1 MRSIISVLVVATIA
15 ILIVQ
20 SSSTR
25 RTSGKEM
32 NAQQAQENVSE
43 EFHQTYALPDGGR
56 VSVKNIVGPVR
67 IAAWDRSE
75 VSVDAVKRATS
86 QEILAEAQ
94 IKVEARPDAI
104 DIETTYPISSNNKP
118 ASVEYTINVP
128 RKAQL
133 ERIEIITGKLEIDNV
148 SGDVSAS
155 NTNGQIIA
163 RGLTS
168 EARLSTVNGRLEASF
183 ADLNKGK
190 SILLKSVN
198 GQITLRLPDNANA
211 DVKASS
217 MRGRIKNDFGLT
229 ANRGELSGTSLAGV
243 LGQGGSRITLDN
255 MNGSIAILRS
265 NGIAP

>member
-1 MRSIISVLVVATIA
+1 
-15 ILIVQ
+15 
-20 SSSTR
+20 
-25 RTSGKEM
+25 M